1 MHVVREGQARYG
13 VLMLRIVGRI
23 RGDVDGDQLDGED
36 QPQVL
41 EEAEAVGL
49 QSEFGAEEVCPVV
62 QKLEC
67 KKVR

>member
-1 MHVVREGQARYG
+1 
-13 VLMLRIVGRI
+13 MLRIVGRI

-49 QSEFGAEEVCPVV
+49 QSEFGAEEVRPV
-62 QKLEC
+62 C
-67 KKVR
+67 RS